1 MLRLTWLCGLK
12 RVDETRLT
20 VLTPG
25 RARCSAKSE
34 SGHVKGT
41 ATTPTFGGND
51 ESPTPFKLLQL
62 PNTTLCNIFSPS
74 CERASAF
81 CRADVQIKFTGSA
94 DPHPNLDLPP
104 ATPFCY
110 CPSSPTCPARI
121 ADSPGT

>member
-41 ATTPTFGGND
+41 ATTPPFEGND
-51 ESPTPFKLLQL
+51 E
-62 PNTTLCNIFSPS
+62 
-74 CERASAF
+74 
-81 CRADVQIKFTGSA
+81 
-94 DPHPNLDLPP
+94 
-104 ATPFCY
+104 
-110 CPSSPTCPARI
+110 
-121 ADSPGT
+121 

>member
-41 ATTPTFGGND
+41 ATTPTFEEND
-51 ESPTPFKLLQL
+51 EKLDEVV
-62 PNTTLCNIFSPS
+62 TTAQRHAL
-74 CERASAF
+74 
-81 CRADVQIKFTGSA
+81 
-94 DPHPNLDLPP
+94 
-104 ATPFCY
+104 
-110 CPSSPTCPARI
+110 
-121 ADSPGT
+121 